1 MYCILIIWYVKQ
13 KIETLNQHQQIYCHI
28 PRSVSSRES
37 NVGKFLGTYGY
48 GATEVTIYIPNHYL
62 NSPNLKFKHC
72 CLILF
77 PRYAGY
83 QQNFSVNQCR
93 KVVCF
98 FSDDNMILR
107 HCDIDADESGQES
120 LHEIKETVFA
130 AWEPCQQTRL
140 IVLHCLDLDW
150 WMEVELI
157 WQSTL
162 SANIINKK
170 QHS

>member
-1 MYCILIIWYVKQ
+1 MYMYQGDRDRDIWGCQLSIMYCILIILYVKQ

-83 QQNFSVNQCR
+83 
-93 KVVCF
+93 
-98 FSDDNMILR
+98 
-107 HCDIDADESGQES
+107 
-120 LHEIKETVFA
+120 
-130 AWEPCQQTRL
+130 
-140 IVLHCLDLDW
+140 
-150 WMEVELI
+150 
-157 WQSTL
+157 
-162 SANIINKK
+162 
-170 QHS
+170 